1 LIKKVLIDSC
11 IWIDFFSNN
20 LRRELISSISDE
32 HQLCINDAIM
42 SEVLPL
48 LLHKK
53 ENRAADLL
61 ASQFSLSMN
70 IQWQGIIDLQL
81 VMIKAGIN
89 KVGVLDLIILQNAM
103 QNRCSIV
110 SADKHFRLMCDKV
123 GIEILQ

>member
-1 LIKKVLIDSC
+1 MIQNVLIDSC
-11 IWIDFFSNN
+11 IWIDFFSKN
-20 LRRELISSISDE
+20 LRRELISDISDA
-32 HQLCINDAIM
+32 HRLCINDAIM

-53 ENRAADLL
+53 EHRAADLL
-61 ASQFSLSMN
+61 ASQYSLPMR

-81 VMIKAGIN
+81 QMIKAGIN

-103 QNRCSIV
+103 QNHCSMV
-110 SADKHFRLMCDKV
+110 SADKHFRLMCDEV